1 MKKRILM
8 ISYHT
13 CPLASEEGKETGGMN
28 VYVYELSSALSKLGY
43 EVDVVTRS
51 QDVHAE
57 KVVQVE
63 KGFRVIHLAAGP
75 ELPQPRKKVIDFVP
89 EFIESLISFV
99 EKEHLHYDIIHAHY
113 YLSGLIALGVRN
125 YGDGATPF
133 VITFHTLALMKNL
146 VARASRE
153 EESTVRIDAEF
164 TLIKDANIITTPSA
178 SDKQYLM
185 YLYEAAEEKI
195 VEVAPGVNLNLFRP
209 MNKAAAK
216 LHVGISQTRKTLLFV
231 GRIEPLKG
239 IDMLLYAVKMVKA
252 QIPDMPLTLL
262 IVGGDISQHITKW
275 SSQMRQL
282 NTLRH
287 VLHIEE
293 EVQFIGQRPQ
303 KELPYF
309 YNAAEIVVI
318 PSHYESFGMV
328 VAEAMAC
335 GTPVITTNVAGIS
348 DLIDQRRSTLIT
360 TVNNPL
366 LLASQIRQLLTNEAM
381 YKEVQQ
387 NSIKSTHGLS
397 WSDVAGQI
405 SQVYARALHQL

>member
-1 MKKRILM
+1 MKKKILM

-28 VYVYELSSALSKLGY
+28 VYVYELSCALWQLGH

-51 QDVHAE
+51 QDAHAE
-57 KVVQVE
+57 KIVE
-63 KGFRVIHLAAGP
+63 GEEGFRVIHLVAGP

-89 EFIESLISFV
+89 EFIESLQSFI
-99 EKEHLHYDIIHAHY
+99 EKEHLHYDLIHAHY
-113 YLSGLIALGVRN
+113 YLSGLIGREIGKKGEAAIPLV
-125 YGDGATPF
+125 
-133 VITFHTLALMKNL
+133 VTFHTLGLMKNL
-146 VARASRE
+146 VARSAAEVASRK
-153 EESTVRIDAEF
+153 RIDVEF
-164 TLIKDANIITTPSA
+164 VLAKEADVIIAPSA
-178 SDKQYLM
+178 SDKRYLT
-185 YLYEAAEEKI
+185 YLYEANAEKI
-195 VEVAPGVNLNLFRP
+195 VEIPPGVNKKLFAP
-209 MNKAAAK
+209 MDKISAK
-216 LHVGISQTRKTLLFV
+216 HHVGISQTGKTVLFV

-239 IDMLLYAVKMVKA
+239 IDMLLYAIKILKV
-252 QIPDMPLTLL
+252 QFPTLPLTLL

-275 SSQMRQL
+275 SPEMRQL

-309 YNAAEIVVI
+309 YNAADIVVI
-318 PSHYESFGMV
+318 PSHYESYGMV
-328 VAEAMAC
+328 IAEAMAC

-348 DLIDQRRSTLIT
+348 DLIDERRSTLIT

-366 LLASQIRQLLTNEAM
+366 LLASQIRQLLTNETM

-387 NSIKSTHGLS
+387 ISIESTKELS
-397 WSDVAGQI
+397 WIVVARQM
-405 SQVYARALHQL
+405 SQVYMRALHQV

>member
-1 MKKRILM
+1 M

-28 VYVYELSSALSKLGY
+28 VYVYELSSALWRLGF

-51 QDVHAE
+51 QDARVE

-63 KGFRVIHLAAGP
+63 KGFRVIHLVAGP
-75 ELPQPRKKVIDFVP
+75 ELPIHRKKVIDFVP
-89 EFIESLISFV
+89 EFIESLNAFIK
-99 EKEHLHYDIIHAHY
+99 KEHLHYDIIHAHY
-113 YLSGLIALGVRN
+113 YLSGLIALGIRN
-125 YGDGATPF
+125 YGDRATPF

-146 VARASRE
+146 VARASGE
-153 EESTVRIDAEF
+153 EESRARIDAEF
-164 TLIKDANIITTPSA
+164 TLMKAADVIITPSA

-185 YLYEAAEEKI
+185 YLYEATEEKI
-195 VEVAPGVNLNLFRP
+195 VEIAPGVNMNLFRP
-209 MNKAAAK
+209 MNKEQAK
-216 LHVGISQTRKTLLFV
+216 SHLNISTAQKTLLFV

-239 IDMLLYAVKMVKA
+239 IDMLLYAVKILKA
-252 QIPDMPLTLL
+252 QLPSLPLTLL
-262 IVGGDISQHITKW
+262 IVGGDISQHITTW
-275 SSQMRQL
+275 SPQLRQL

-309 YNAAEIVVI
+309 YNAADIVVI

-360 TVNNPL
+360 AVNNPL
-366 LLASQIRQLLTNEAM
+366 LLASQIRQLLTNDVM
-381 YKEVQQ
+381 YKEVER
-387 NSIKSTHGLS
+387 NSIASTKDLS
-397 WSDVAGQI
+397 WSVVAKHVA
-405 SQVYARALHQL
+405 QVYSRVFKQI